1 MVILSS
7 IQIEIKPRSREIHC
21 GSFDTSLRHF
31 WLNWYTK
38 SQNNSFFSIFLKFL
52 YKFLYNSKCS
62 EDRKRNQL
70 CSDYVVGDG
79 ESQNDEHHKNSVT
92 NMTKLSPTVDDK
104 PHYSLT
110 LWNSSR
116 GVIVLVFFYILGLV
130 RYSSEIFILG
140 KTLIQKYQNKYLILN
155 NLNPI
160 VERNNRYHPASKRV
174 LRIYRNHCCINYES
188 WLMSHWRTFFNES
201 LFFKKSSIIRVLS

>member
-52 YKFLYNSKCS
+52 YNSKCS
-62 EDRKRNQL
+62 E
-70 CSDYVVGDG
+70 

-155 NLNPI
+155 NLNLI